1 MTNRLSKCGVTAPPG
16 QEAALL
22 DYLDPSLDWTPDLTH
37 PDETSDTKSYIE
49 EWCSAFPEHF
59 RLVEIF
65 TAAGFAVVRVERL
78 WCAGLWNLSL
88 LRGTSELPTD
98 YRPAARRIRTL
109 LDRNGIPVD
118 REPPALRLTGDRIS
132 AAFNWWAGEVG
143 AICRRSGGGYDTL
156 RTPDYQ
162 PETEEE
168 LAERL

>member
-1 MTNRLSKCGVTAPPG
+1 MDTTI
-16 QEAALL
+16 
-22 DYLDPSLDWTPDLTH
+22 DWTPDPTD
-37 PDETSDTKSYIE
+37 PDEPHDTKGCIE

-65 TAAGFAVVRVERL
+65 TAAGFAVVRVEKL
-78 WCAGLWNLSL
+78 WCAHLWNVSL
-88 LRGTSELPTD
+88 RRGTSELPTD

-109 LDRNGIPVD
+109 LDRNGITVD

-132 AAFNWWAGEVG
+132 AAFNWRAGEVG
-143 AICRRSGGGYDTL
+143 AICRRSGGGYDTV

>member
-1 MTNRLSKCGVTAPPG
+1 MKNRLSKCGALASAG
-16 QEAALL
+16 RAATLH
-22 DYLDPSLDWTPDLTH
+22 DYLDPSIDWTPDLTD
-37 PDETSDTKSYIE
+37 PDETCDTKGCID

-65 TAAGFAVVRVERL
+65 TAAGFAVVRVEKI
-78 WCAGLWNLSL
+78 WCAHLWNVSL

-132 AAFNWWAGEVG
+132 AAFNWRAGEVG
-143 AICRRSGGGYDTL
+143 AVCRRSGGGYDTV

-162 PETEEE
+162 PDEQAD
-168 LAERL
+168 AE